1 MKTIDLH
8 DYYDWCPKGTFIEIA
23 DEIAEVLQNFIR
35 DGVAYQVKN
44 YRHKAYYSL
53 DRGDGIE
60 RDALQ
65 AALSPHE
72 VIERR
77 HTTELLY
84 AAIASLS
91 DKQAKRIYAHYF
103 LGMSKAA
110 IARVEGVSEKSIR
123 QSISRAIRSLKKY
136 LKKLL

>member
-8 DYYDWCPKGTFIEIA
+8 DYYDWYKKGTLIDIA
-23 DEIAEVLQNFIR
+23 DDIAEVLQDFIR

-110 IARVEGVSEKSIR
+110 IAKTEDVAASSVKE
-123 QSISRAIRSLKKY
+123 SISRGVRQIQKFFGENF
-136 LKKLL
+136 